1 MYSLFTAACFAAL
14 ISTSIS
20 GTSVSSALLSTA
32 TMLPELLQV
41 AASDH
46 TASRVGEGEHCRR
59 AQLTGRLSDASVVD
73 VLHDASHV
81 PGHGLHVVPTHPIV
95 APLCPS
101 DLHCLDARVHDL
113 QPLAILDSVACLH
126 HVHGH

>member
-1 MYSLFTAACFAAL
+1 MYSLFTVARFAAL

-46 TASRVGEGEHCRR
+46 TASRVSGGEHWRSQRRMGCR
-59 AQLTGRLSDASVVD
+59 SASRP
-73 VLHDASHV
+73 SHA
-81 PGHGLHVVPTHPIV
+81 PRHGLHVLPTHPLI
-95 APLCPS
+95 AHLCPP
-101 DLHCLDARVHDL
+101 DLHCLDAQVHDL
-113 QPLAILDSVACLH
+113 LPLAILESVACRH
-126 HVHGH
+126 HVQGH